1 MLPKRLIMLACNERC
16 SRTDP
21 RRSAEKKCIAATASA
36 GISTRHENLIDK
48 YPLDSQTCKLQKML

>member
-1 MLPKRLIMLACNERC
+1 MSRFHVPALAEAPK
-16 SRTDP
+16 
-21 RRSAEKKCIAATASA
+21 KKRVAATASV